1 MTNYQQEL
9 IDEVKGLPDEAI
21 PNLLKIVRLF
31 KESILVQRHQAVQ
44 DLRDEF
50 AQWESLSD
58 EALQEFE
65 KGLS

>member
-9 IDEVKGLPDEAI
+9 MDEVKGLPDEAI
-21 PNLLKIVRLF
+21 PNLLQIVRLF

-50 AQWESLSD
+50 AQWETLSD